1 MHLVIC
7 KSAEAYGYSGEDV
20 VIFASS
26 LLPIVISN
34 GTQFVLERGP
44 TVNSLMASP
53 LTRRSILLGIPI
65 AAMLLLKPEL
75 SSAIEVDEF
84 DALCEMTV
92 GEYLRAR
99 DADTYCLLDDDL
111 RELLD
116 ESPMLRGQQTRAYMN
131 QSVSINAWNNG
142 GGSVGYRFTFSCSE
156 SCSSL
161 YALVTIGS
169 YQKAFWGSGAY
180 LSGSGIASGLARG
193 TYSVV
198 VTAFSPNPPTGS
210 SSAYSQDWTS
220 VTI

>member
-1 MHLVIC
+1 MT
-7 KSAEAYGYSGEDV
+7 Y
-20 VIFASS
+20 
-26 LLPIVISN
+26 
-34 GTQFVLERGP
+34 P
-44 TVNSLMASP
+44 TVPMLN
-53 LTRRSILLGIPI
+53 RRSFLLGVPFV
-65 AAMLLLKPEL
+65 AALLLKPGL
-75 SSAIEVDEF
+75 SRADETDEF

-169 YQKAFWGSGAY
+169 YQKAFWGSGTY
-180 LSGSGIASGLARG
+180 LSGSGIASGLAGG